1 MTKFINNRIEK
12 MAPSATLA
20 LNARAAEMKAAG
32 ISVVNLSGGDPDF
45 KTPKPI
51 CDEAYKWM
59 LEGLTHYVP
68 GKGHIDLRKAVSEKF
83 KNENGIELSPDEILI
98 TPGGKMA
105 LYLAINALMAD
116 GDEVLIPTPAWVSYE
131 PMCVA
136 AGAKPEFVHLDAKNK
151 YKLTLDKLERHYT
164 EKTRMLIINY
174 PNNPTGR
181 VLEED
186 EADAIEQF
194 LIAHENV
201 LLLSDEM
208 YEKLVFDGRK
218 HISLGARKTI
228 ADRVITENG
237 FSKCSA
243 MTGWRLGYIG
253 AKAELIAPMAKLYT
267 QTASCVPGFIQ
278 KAGVV
283 ALGCTEETEYMRQR
297 YEARRDMFIGELN
310 KIKGVEAMVP
320 EGAFYAWVKFDTEL
334 TSAEFAE
341 ELLVKG
347 GVCGVPASAFGENKY
362 PYLRFSM
369 ASSDEDLAEAAKR
382 IKAFFK

>member
-131 PMCVA
+131 PM
-136 AGAKPEFVHLDAKNK
+136 
-151 YKLTLDKLERHYT
+151 
-164 EKTRMLIINY
+164 
-174 PNNPTGR
+174 
-181 VLEED
+181 
-186 EADAIEQF
+186 
-194 LIAHENV
+194 
-201 LLLSDEM
+201 
-208 YEKLVFDGRK
+208 
-218 HISLGARKTI
+218 
-228 ADRVITENG
+228 
-237 FSKCSA
+237 
-243 MTGWRLGYIG
+243 
-253 AKAELIAPMAKLYT
+253 
-267 QTASCVPGFIQ
+267 
-278 KAGVV
+278 
-283 ALGCTEETEYMRQR
+283 
-297 YEARRDMFIGELN
+297 
-310 KIKGVEAMVP
+310 
-320 EGAFYAWVKFDTEL
+320 
-334 TSAEFAE
+334 
-341 ELLVKG
+341 
-347 GVCGVPASAFGENKY
+347 
-362 PYLRFSM
+362 
-369 ASSDEDLAEAAKR
+369 
-382 IKAFFK
+382 